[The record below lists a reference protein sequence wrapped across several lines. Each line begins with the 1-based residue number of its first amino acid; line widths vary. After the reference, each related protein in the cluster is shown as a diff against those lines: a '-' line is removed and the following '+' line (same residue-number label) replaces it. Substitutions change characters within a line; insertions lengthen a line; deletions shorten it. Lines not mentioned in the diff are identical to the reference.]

1 MLAHTVS
8 TNNHMI
14 APIHIPSKAPR
25 PQSTTPPRPGSALA
39 EALLH
44 RLVLGLLLLMAGPTH
59 AQVSPCL
66 QIQCPDDVVVACAGE
81 TGTTVRF
88 EPTVT
93 TQCGSRVSTNCTP
106 PSGSIF
112 SRGITTVTCTA
123 SDALRNSARCSF
135 TVTVHD
141 SQPPDIVAT
150 GGLIA
155 PCSSI
160 TGAVVRYTIV
170 ARDRCDSAPQLTCTP
185 PSGSLFPIGT
195 NHVSCTAV
203 DAAGNS
209 RTASFP
215 VIVTDECTACLE
227 LTCPTGMVEA
237 VAGADGIAPVAFSIT
252 ATNRCGGDVW
262 VRCEPPTDHAFPM
275 GVTAVNCS
283 AGIGT
288 ATTPLQRCTFQVRVK
303 DTLPPSI
310 QISRAAMTV
319 VCQGILVGTQAGAY
333 VDFDQVKAVDNVDPA
348 PTLTFTPPSG
358 SYFPIG
364 VHSITALASDS
375 SGNESIRRFSLT
387 VVSGWACEIHPEGV
401 LDPTENWSFEL
412 GLRTWT
418 RNGAAFN
425 SQPTVGDNIQVH
437 RIPELVQQIEDAIGG
452 DYWRDLSYPI
462 GQRGTHWIGTA
473 ENHPDDTTPQG
484 TMQGD
489 SLTGTLMSKPFG
501 IQQPYITFLIGG
513 GSDLNRLRVELL
525 VKAEP
530 DAPGAIQTAH
540 GWFRVVIATT
550 GHGHERMRR
559 ESFNAQAYVGQLG
572 RLRIVDQSESGHLNV
587 DDFRFQP
594 LAPAATTVTVGN
606 LTRPSVVD
614 FDGRQYD
621 WDSPVWGLADL
632 HTHPMSHLGM
642 GRKVFHGEPDGLVQN
657 ALSDCNCNHGGP
669 GVDNGCGN
677 MLRKLV
683 ISGFDGENT
692 VDPHREGLEDVGD
705 NLWTRFS
712 RWPVF
717 TSISHQQMWFE
728 WVRRAYDGGLRVMVA
743 LTVHN
748 KLLAGATVDSVKP
761 YDDVSVMHSQI
772 NELKLFVARH
782 ADFMEI
788 AYDPF
793 DLRRIVRENKLAI
806 IIGSETDDIGN
817 YGTNPAIKEP
827 ADLVSKEVVRER
839 LKDLYNLGLRYIFP
853 VHLTDNKF
861 GGAAVYNSVF
871 PIATKYYTGKPT
883 AIEPAGNGIKYRLPN
898 LDGLTH
904 LPSSSQILG
913 ATLDLLRPD
922 APIELI
928 LDAGKAITAGKFGQS
943 DSSLGM
949 AGVAAVATLPMIM
962 TTPAA
967 AAAGPALIG
976 FFGDFASLELPDD
989 VLPLGD
995 NYPNYDLINLPGVME
1010 GHRNTK
1016 GLTPLGE
1023 FAIQEM
1029 MKLGMIVDLDHMG
1042 EKGVMRALDLAEEV
1056 PGGYPMNF
1064 GHNSF
1069 RAQRFDGSENNRT
1082 PEQLERV
1089 RDLGGLM
1096 GLGWGNGDR
1105 RSADEA
1111 LVLARTNTTSYV
1123 KNNNPGSSKS
1133 FAQAALYALEFFTNG
1148 QVALGTDI
1156 NGYVVGPGPR
1166 FGPQGAFGTRE
1177 EFEALK
1183 KRSAN
1188 IKAQFNG
1195 VAYAPRE
1202 GRPGTTG
1209 VFNGRAVDQ
1218 DEDDHAADVLKGF
1231 AYNKQQRDFF
1241 VALRIFRWG
1250 WQRSPKLTH
1259 DEVEPITE
1267 GLHDSYDR
1275 DRVKELVRGLLI
1287 GPTNGDPGT
1296 DTDPDVVV
1304 KQMLA
1309 KATYRKKVLGENPPS
1324 DITNDQTR
1332 LRRYHNFLKVWDDY
1346 DGIYGTNT
1354 PMKRCTTQLVQWDY
1368 NFDGLAHYGLMP
1380 DFFQDLKNVGLNNV
1394 DLSPLFRSADDF
1406 ARMWTK
1412 CLVGADA
1419 INHPKM
1425 FIPLDPEVARNLL
1438 KLEWYGSGDDQVEE
1452 ADSLTGPWRPS
1463 NARLETT
1470 NNRVRATFPT
1480 DRNTPARFFRVRK

>member
-1 MLAHTVS
+1 
-8 TNNHMI
+8 MI
-14 APIHIPSKAPR
+14 ALIRLISTATHRSHPLPR
-25 PQSTTPPRPGSALA
+25 HRSRFGPLRTPVLRLA
-39 EALLH
+39 
-44 RLVLGLLLLMAGPTH
+44 LGLTLLTSLAVR
-59 AQVSPCL
+59 AQVRPCL
-66 QIQCPDDVVVACAGE
+66 QIQCPEDITVACAG
-81 TGTTVRF
+81 TGGTSVRF
-88 EPTVT
+88 SPTVIN
-93 TQCGSRVSTNCTP
+93 QCGASATTNCVP
-106 PSGSIF
+106 PSGSLF
-112 SRGITTVTCTA
+112 APGTTTVNCTA
-123 SDALRNSARCSF
+123 ADPGRNSARCAF
-135 TVTVHD
+135 MVTVRD
-141 SQPPDIVAT
+141 SQPPDILAT
-150 GGLIA
+150 GGLSA
-155 PCSSI
+155 NCSSP

-170 ARDRCDSAPQLTCTP
+170 ARDQCDSQPILTCTP
-185 PSGSLFPIGT
+185 PSGSVFPIGT
-195 NHVSCTAV
+195 NSVTCDAV
-203 DAAGNS
+203 DDAGNR

-215 VIVTDECTACLE
+215 VVVTDQCAPCLE
-227 LTCPTGMVEA
+227 LTCP
-237 VAGADGIAPVAFSIT
+237 AGPFDAIAGPDGVAPVAFAVT
-252 ATNRCGGDVW
+252 ATNRCGGDAW
-262 VRCEPPTDHAFPM
+262 VQCEPPSDHGFPM
-275 GVTAVNCS
+275 GTTTVVCS
-283 AGIGT
+283 AGVGNNT
-288 ATTPLQRCTFQVRVK
+288 NALQRCSFQVRVK
-303 DTLPPSI
+303 DTVPPSI
-310 QISRAAMTV
+310 LLLRSTMTV
-319 VCQGILVGTQAGAY
+319 ACQGILVGTQAGAY
-333 VDFDQVKAVDNVDPA
+333 VNFDQVKATDNVDPA
-348 PTLTFTPPSG
+348 PVVTFTPPSG
-358 SYFPIG
+358 TYFPIG
-364 VHSITALASDS
+364 RHSIAVTAVDA
-375 SGNESIRRFSLT
+375 SGNQATRHFSLSVT
-387 VVSGWACEIHPEGV
+387 SGWACELHPEGV

-418 RNGAAFN
+418 RSGTAFN
-425 SQPTVGDNIQVH
+425 SQPTFGDNIHVQ
-437 RIPELVQQIEDAIGG
+437 RIPELTEQISSAIGG
-452 DYWRDLSYPI
+452 DYWRELSYPI
-462 GQRGTHWIGTA
+462 GQQGKYWIGTA
-473 ENHPDDTTPQG
+473 ENHPDDTTPRG

-489 SLTGTLMSKPFG
+489 GLTGTLMSKPFG
-501 IQQPYITFLIGG
+501 IQHRYITFLIGG

-525 VKAEP
+525 VKTEA
-530 DAPGAIQTAH
+530 DTPGAIQTAH

-550 GHGHERMRR
+550 GHGHERLRR

-572 RLRIVDQSESGHLNV
+572 RLRIVDLSESGHLNV

-594 LAPAATTVTVGN
+594 LPPAETDVKIGE
-606 LTRPSVVD
+606 LTRPSVIE
-614 FDGRQYD
+614 FQGRQYD

-632 HTHPMSHLGM
+632 HTHPMSHLGL
-642 GRKVFHGEPDGLVQN
+642 GQRVFHGEPDGIAQF
-657 ALSDCNCNHGGP
+657 ALGNCNCNHGGP
-669 GVDNGCGN
+669 GADNGCGN
-677 MLRKLV
+677 MLRKLAV
-683 ISGFDGENT
+683 EGFDGENT
-692 VDPHREGLEDVGD
+692 VDPHREGTENFGQ

-728 WVRRAYDGGLRVMVA
+728 WIRRAYDGGLRAMVA

-748 KLLAGATVDSVKP
+748 KLLAGATVGSVKP
-761 YDDVSVMHSQI
+761 YDDVSVMHNQI

-817 YGTNPAIKEP
+817 YGLNPAIKES
-827 ADLVSKEVVRER
+827 ADLPSKEVVRQR
-839 LKDLYNLGLRYIFP
+839 LKELYNLGLRYIFP

-861 GGAAVYNSVF
+861 GGSAIYNGVF
-871 PIATKYYTGKPT
+871 PIATKYYTGKPMD
-883 AIEPAGNGIKYRLPN
+883 IEPAGDGITFRLPN
-898 LDGLTH
+898 LNILSD
-904 LPSSSQILG
+904 LPGSEKILH
-913 ATLDLLRPD
+913 ATLDIFNPF
-922 APIELI
+922 APIQLM
-928 LDAGKAITAGKFGQS
+928 LDTGKSITGKKPDLS
-943 DSSLGM
+943 DSSLGLG
-949 AGVAAVATLPMIM
+949 GVAAVATLPMIM

-967 AAAGPALIG
+967 VAAGPALLN
-976 FFGDFASLELPDD
+976 FFGDFAGLELPDD

-995 NYPNYDLINLPGVME
+995 NYPAYHLINFPGVME
-1010 GHRNTK
+1010 GHRNSK

-1023 FAIQEM
+1023 FALQEM

-1042 EKGVMRALDLAEEV
+1042 EKGVMRALSMAEEV

-1069 RAQRFDGSENNRT
+1069 RAQRYDGSENNRT
-1082 PEQLERV
+1082 PEQLERA

-1111 LVLARTNTTSYV
+1111 LHLPRTNSTSYV

-1133 FAQAALYALEFFTNG
+1133 FAQAALYALEFFTEG

-1177 EFEALK
+1177 EPEALV
-1183 KRSAN
+1183 KRSQN

-1195 VAYAPRE
+1195 VAYTPRE
-1202 GRPGTTG
+1202 GRPGATG
-1209 VFNGRAVDQ
+1209 VFNGRGVDQ
-1218 DEDDHAADVLKGF
+1218 DKDDKEADIWEGF

-1259 DEVEPITE
+1259 DEVELITE

-1287 GPTNGDPGT
+1287 GPTNGDPGS

-1304 KQMLA
+1304 KQKLA
-1309 KATYRKKVLGENPPS
+1309 KATYRKRVLGENPPS
-1324 DITNDQTR
+1324 DITDDQTR
-1332 LRRYHNFLKVWDDY
+1332 LRRYNNFLKVWDDY
-1346 DGIYGTNT
+1346 GRIYGTNT
-1354 PMKRCTTQLVQWDY
+1354 PMKRCSTLQVEWDY

-1380 DFFQDLKNVGLNNV
+1380 DFFQDLRNVGLNNL
-1394 DLSPLFRSADDF
+1394 DMSPLFRSADDF

-1452 ADSLTGPWRPS
+1452 ADALTGPWRPS
-1463 NARLETT
+1463 NVRLETT
-1470 NNRVRATFPT
+1470 NNRVRATFPA